1 MATPKPIVL
10 AGPSNERA
18 RRRQIRAR
26 LHQAARESLEQH
38 GYAGTNIRSLAE
50 TAGVSITTIYNIYKG
65 KDELILEALAEL
77 LSHLTAEAQEQGADA
92 LDRHLRT
99 RQATVRQMIEAPRYA
114 EAMSQMLYHAHPADR
129 IVKLMMQDLIARGR
143 EVVLDLVAEDF
154 IRPNVDVDYLARQIA
169 MVSLGV
175 TLMWNKGF
183 VAVQDLARE
192 KLRNHMDV
200 IARVATTKGLARLR
214 ELESIIA

>member
-1 MATPKPIVL
+1 
-10 AGPSNERA
+10 
-18 RRRQIRAR
+18 
-26 LHQAARESLEQH
+26 
-38 GYAGTNIRSLAE
+38 
-50 TAGVSITTIYNIYKG
+50 
-65 KDELILEALAEL
+65 
-77 LSHLTAEAQEQGADA
+77 
-92 LDRHLRT
+92 
-99 RQATVRQMIEAPRYA
+99 
-114 EAMSQMLYHAHPADR
+114 
-129 IVKLMMQDLIARGR
+129 MQDLIARSR
-143 EVVLDLVAEDF
+143 EVVLDLVAEEF